1 MSSKKKLYHYFYK
14 ITNIKNNKYYYG
26 VHSTHNLD
34 DGYMGSGVIIKKNI
48 NKYGTEFLQKDILKF
63 FNSSDEMFAYE
74 KQFVNEDIIN
84 DPNCYNLVGGGN
96 GYTIN
101 HYVSQEV
108 KNKLSKKAKNRPSQN
123 AGKKFV
129 TKNGKN
135 KMICVSEVEQYLKD
149 GWSLGIYYSEDS
161 RKKLASNGFKGKK
174 FTDEQRKKLSEAKK
188 GRPANNKGI
197 PMSEAQ
203 KELLRKLNT
212 GKKHSEETKQKIKN
226 IHLGSKRTEETKR
239 KQSIAATGHIVSEE
253 TRQKISNANKGK
265 MKGRKLSA
273 DIINKRLITNNKYEK
288 QYGKRKAVTNGIINK
303 FIGEKL
309 LSEFLHNNPDF
320 YLGITTKSK

>member
-34 DGYMGSGVIIKKNI
+34 DGYMGSGVIIKKII

-74 KQFVNEDIIN
+74 KQFINEDIIN

-108 KNKLSKKAKNRPSQN
+108 KNKLSKNAKNRPSQN

-253 TRQKISNANKGK
+253 TRQKISDANKGK

-288 QYGKRKAVTNGIINK
+288 HYGKRKAVTNGIINK